1 MATKFKITI
10 KDKENNTLYPKTILE
25 HVFNAAGTALSAILN
40 AMNTAIDGKIGKTE
54 KAASASTADRAI
66 ADGQGNN
73 IDQTYARKTDVASAY
88 KVKGTVQN
96 TAALHG
102 LEAVSQGDVYNIT
115 EAGIL
120 GDENFP
126 AGSNV
131 VYISDT
137 PNQPSVDANWDLLG
151 GTYDLSEYAKKTDL
165 IDMTYT
171 IDGSVDY

>member
-1 MATKFKITI
+1 MANKKVSL
-10 KDKENNTLYPKTILE
+10 KNKEGDTLYPKTLLE

-40 AMNTAIDGKIGKTE
+40 AMNTVIDGKLGKTE
-54 KAASASTADRAI
+54 KAASAVTADRAI

-73 IDQTYARKTDVASAY
+73 IDQTYARKADIGNAY

-102 LEAVSQGDVYNIT
+102 LETVAQGDVYNIA
-115 EAGIL
+115 EAGTL
-120 GDENFP
+120 GADDFP

-137 PNQPSVDANWDLLG
+137 PNQASDDASWDLLG